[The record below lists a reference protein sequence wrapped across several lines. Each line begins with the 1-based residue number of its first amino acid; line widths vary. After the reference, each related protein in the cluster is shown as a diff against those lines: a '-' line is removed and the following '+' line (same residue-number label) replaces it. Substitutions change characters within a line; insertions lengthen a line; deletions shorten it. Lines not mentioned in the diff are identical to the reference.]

1 MKRKNISNA
10 RHPYL
15 SIAPKVISFGI
26 EKMKMNID
34 PRDEKTPLI
43 ILK

>member
-1 MKRKNISNA
+1 MKMKNISNV

-15 SIAPKVISFGI
+15 TIAPKVISFGI

-34 PRDEKTPLI
+34 SR
-43 ILK
+43 